1 MAFKFRKFT
10 HFDFALCFSVLALTV
25 TGILFIY
32 SSGVNSSGVSVSNEY
47 LKQIL
52 WAVSGFAILLY
63 ISVND
68 YRRIADRTLLLFV
81 VTVAVLVYTRIFGR
95 YVNGARSWIGIG
107 ELGIQPSEFSKIL
120 YILYLAHYLDISEK
134 TEKPFVRFVKA
145 GVIMLVPMALIL
157 SQPDLGT
164 SSVFF
169 PIFLTICL
177 LAGLPLRYI
186 VMVFLFGVCTILF
199 TILPYWDDIVLGRS
213 LAVMRVFTDS
223 KITLITTIILS
234 SVLGLAVSGYWFFKT
249 KYYYWIS
256 YVAGLLLFSLLT
268 SLLAGKVL
276 KEYQIMR
283 LIIFLN
289 PYIDERG
296 AGWNIIQSITA
307 IGSGGLSGQGYL
319 QGTQSHYRF
328 LPQQSTDF
336 IFSILTEEWGFLGGI
351 TVFILYGIIFAR
363 GIRIIKSAGNR
374 FGSLTACG
382 SVTMLAFHFLVN
394 IGMVMGIMPIT
405 GIPLF
410 FLSYGGSSLWTA
422 MAATGILMSISMK
435 KIEASSS

>member
-81 VTVAVLVYTRIFGR
+81 ITVAVLVYTRIFGR

-234 SVLGLAVSGYWFFKT
+234 SVLGLAVSGY
-249 KYYYWIS
+249 
-256 YVAGLLLFSLLT
+256 
-268 SLLAGKVL
+268 
-276 KEYQIMR
+276 
-283 LIIFLN
+283 
-289 PYIDERG
+289 
-296 AGWNIIQSITA
+296 
-307 IGSGGLSGQGYL
+307 
-319 QGTQSHYRF
+319 
-328 LPQQSTDF
+328 
-336 IFSILTEEWGFLGGI
+336 
-351 TVFILYGIIFAR
+351 
-363 GIRIIKSAGNR
+363 
-374 FGSLTACG
+374 
-382 SVTMLAFHFLVN
+382 
-394 IGMVMGIMPIT
+394 
-405 GIPLF
+405 
-410 FLSYGGSSLWTA
+410 
-422 MAATGILMSISMK
+422 
-435 KIEASSS
+435 